1 MVTDRPETKDNVIDF
16 VKAKQK
22 LQNVKSSTT
31 VLDEEVPIEDDD
43 VFFEIIY
50 DHDNDDNWKKD
61 LIREPYRG
69 GKDTPVYDYTYS
81 LTQFFANCLA
91 IDKESQ

>member
-1 MVTDRPETKDNVIDF
+1 MVTDRPKTKDNVIDF

-31 VLDEEVPIEDDD
+31 VLDEDLPAEDDD

-50 DHDNDDNWKKD
+50 DHDNDDN
-61 LIREPYRG
+61 
-69 GKDTPVYDYTYS
+69 
-81 LTQFFANCLA
+81 
-91 IDKESQ
+91 

>member
-1 MVTDRPETKDNVIDF
+1 MPPYNPWVSPIAAAQPPFAPSYANASAVPNASLSVGILPALSVIDF

-31 VLDEEVPIEDDD
+31 VLDEQVPIEDDD

-50 DHDNDDNWKKD
+50 DHDND
-61 LIREPYRG
+61 E
-69 GKDTPVYDYTYS
+69 
-81 LTQFFANCLA
+81 
-91 IDKESQ
+91 

>member
-22 LQNVKSSTT
+22 LRSVKSSTA

-43 VFFEIIY
+43 VFFEIID
-50 DHDNDDNWKKD
+50 DHDND
-61 LIREPYRG
+61 E
-69 GKDTPVYDYTYS
+69 
-81 LTQFFANCLA
+81 
-91 IDKESQ
+91 

>member
-1 MVTDRPETKDNVIDF
+1 MVTDRPKTKDNVIDF
-16 VKAKQK
+16 VTFVLL

-50 DHDNDDNWKKD
+50 DHDND
-61 LIREPYRG
+61 E
-69 GKDTPVYDYTYS
+69 
-81 LTQFFANCLA
+81 
-91 IDKESQ
+91 

>member
-1 MVTDRPETKDNVIDF
+1 MVTDRPKTKDNVIDF

-31 VLDEEVPIEDDD
+31 VLDEDVPVEDED

-50 DHDNDDNWKKD
+50 DHDNDDN
-61 LIREPYRG
+61 
-69 GKDTPVYDYTYS
+69 
-81 LTQFFANCLA
+81 
-91 IDKESQ
+91 

>member
-43 VFFEIIY
+43 VFFEIIS
-50 DHDNDDNWKKD
+50 DHDNDDN
-61 LIREPYRG
+61 
-69 GKDTPVYDYTYS
+69 
-81 LTQFFANCLA
+81 
-91 IDKESQ
+91 

>member
-1 MVTDRPETKDNVIDF
+1 MVTDRPKTKDNVIDF

-31 VLDEEVPIEDDD
+31 VLDEEFIEEED

-50 DHDNDDNWKKD
+50 DHDND
-61 LIREPYRG
+61 E
-69 GKDTPVYDYTYS
+69 
-81 LTQFFANCLA
+81 
-91 IDKESQ
+91 

>member
-31 VLDEEVPIEDDD
+31 VLDEDVTEDDE
-43 VFFEIIY
+43 VYFEIIY
-50 DHDNDDNWKKD
+50 DHDNDDN
-61 LIREPYRG
+61 
-69 GKDTPVYDYTYS
+69 
-81 LTQFFANCLA
+81 
-91 IDKESQ
+91 